1 MIHLG
6 SVVEERNIF
15 FLSATSKG
23 QIKVWVKI
31 WGLRFQ
37 VKDLFFFSNKN
48 FAVVFVFKTAELAE
62 KMKQFGESSL
72 RKLAMDAPAESI
84 FHFEGEDYKEK
95 RKVRE
100 LIKERAQN

>member
-1 MIHLG
+1 M
-6 SVVEERNIF
+6 
-15 FLSATSKG
+15 
-23 QIKVWVKI
+23 
-31 WGLRFQ
+31 
-37 VKDLFFFSNKN
+37 FFFSNKN

-100 LIKERAQN
+100 LIKERAQNWGEQ